1 MQISHSFILMPKKD
15 IAYTY
20 RRYGTW
26 ATSIFEHPKRLS
38 LSGLSICPFVTDPK
52 PAVLDLVAD
61 GLDNTRKV
69 VHVRA
74 SLLATVTVSYCPSQH
89 RRSTYSKTCLFF
101 SVSSAIAVIE

>member
-1 MQISHSFILMPKKD
+1 MQISHSFIFMPKKD

-26 ATSIFEHPKRLS
+26 TTSIFEHPKRLS

-101 SVSSAIAVIE
+101 SVSSAMAVIE